1 MALPPGLT
9 AALYVTGAFLMAA
22 VLLFFTILRRSF
34 ELRRAMIFLEFRFY
48 ERFFVSMGVVVI
60 GLVGVDVARVLLD
73 PGTLNLFPDGVVRA
87 ILYSCVV
94 LLYAEFYRTIG
105 RGPRA
110 SPIAPAPK
118 EGGPPRTG

>member
-1 MALPPGLT
+1 MAIPPGLQT
-9 AALYVTGAFLMAA
+9 ALYGSSLFLVAA

-48 ERFFVSMGVVVI
+48 ERFFVSMGVIVL
-60 GLVGVDVARVLLD
+60 GLVGADVVRVLLGL
-73 PGTLNLFPDGVVRA
+73 GTLNLFPDSVVRA
-87 ILYSCVV
+87 LLYTCVV
-94 LLYAEFYRTIG
+94 LLYMEFYLTIG

-110 SPIAPAPK
+110 SPVAPAPR